1 MVSFR
6 HAFATLSSRLNPGHP
21 NAWFNPSSHYCMTV
35 GHTAELIVKKQVLYF
50 KALRARCEYG
60 RAQDG
65 VGREGG
71 LVAGRVSYGH
81 VDGV

>member
-1 MVSFR
+1 
-6 HAFATLSSRLNPGHP
+6 
-21 NAWFNPSSHYCMTV
+21 MTV

-50 KALRARCEYG
+50 KALRGLTARCEYG